1 MAPASGWRRLLTTLK
16 SQDAQDVPQ
25 RTYRDEGGRE
35 GGRGGRGGGRA
46 CGREVGGSWPGQHR
60 QVGARAGL
68 HSGCVLPLKHPLNS
82 CSEGDAMHA
91 TRAEK

>member
-35 GGRGGRGGGRA
+35 GGRGEGGEGGHVEGRWAGVGPASTGRK
-46 CGREVGGSWPGQHR
+46 G
-60 QVGARAGL
+60 RAGL
-68 HSGCVLPLKHPLNS
+68 HSGCVLPLKHPQN
-82 CSEGDAMHA
+82 
-91 TRAEK
+91 